1 MSLYGALQ
9 AMDASDLEELG
20 EQYAALGYADLGA
33 QFDELA
39 DARRRTEHAVWDQ
52 QYRASADYE
61 AANAGAFADS
71 LTEELEQA
79 LQRLFLGIRTLHPAP
94 TLRGAA

>member
-1 MSLYGALQ
+1 MSLYDDLQ
-9 AMDASDLEELG
+9 AMDATELEEFG

-52 QYRASADYE
+52 QLRDSAFYE
-61 AANAGAFADS
+61 AASAGGYADL
-71 LTEELEQA
+71 LTLELEKT
-79 LQRLFLGIRTLHPAP
+79 LKRLFPGIRTLEPAP
-94 TLRGAA
+94 ALRSAA

>member
-1 MSLYGALQ
+1 MSLYDALQ

-20 EQYAALGYADLGA
+20 EQYAVLGYAGLGA
-33 QFDELA
+33 QFYELA

-61 AANAGAFADS
+61 AESAGGYADL
-71 LTEELEQA
+71 LTEELERT
-79 LQRLFLGIRTLHPAP
+79 LLRLFPDIRTLELA
-94 TLRGAA
+94 TVRSAA